1 MWQIV
6 FFVIAAAAP
15 LTGMLGII
23 PVAIRLGN
31 GAGVPGAFVVAGVI
45 LLIFSVG
52 YAAMSRQVVNAGA
65 FYAYLARGLG
75 QSFGVGGAFVAI
87 ASYTTMQVG
96 VYALFGFFAALI
108 VNPLVALHLP
118 WFAYSAVAI
127 ALVQFLGMRKLDL
140 NGLVLG
146 LFITAEMGI
155 LLALSL
161 SIVLHGG
168 GPEGFN
174 LRPFA
179 PREVFS
185 GHPGI
190 AIMFALASFVGFEA
204 TAIYGEESRNP
215 KRTVPLATYAAVS
228 IIMVFFAFTTWAI
241 ISSYGVDHVVAAA
254 FADPGNFWFA
264 KSDAYLGVIGTG
276 IMRALLLSSI
286 FACLLAFHNTITR
299 YLYALGREGLLW
311 GFLAGIHPRFQSP
324 YKASYAQTGCAVV
337 GVLGSVLIG
346 ADPLT
351 VIFSWTS
358 AVATIGIVGLQF
370 LVSAAVIVFFRRSG
384 LDKRVWNTMV
394 APVLGM
400 SGLGYALYLLVVN
413 LPALSGSDDGFVRSF
428 PWIMLAVMM
437 VGVGVSVRRRGA
449 RMRGLAQ
456 LVDEV

>member
-31 GAGVPGAFVVAGVI
+31 GAGVPGAFVAAGAI

-52 YAAMSRQVVNAGA
+52 YAAMSRHVVNAGA
-65 FYAYLARGLG
+65 FYAYLAQGLG
-75 QSFGVGGAFVAI
+75 SSFGVGGAFVAVV
-87 ASYTTMQVG
+87 SYTAMQVG
-96 VYALFGFFAALI
+96 VYALFGFFATVIL
-108 VNPLVALHLP
+108 NPLLMLQVP
-118 WFAYSAVAI
+118 WYAYSAVAI

-140 NGLVLG
+140 SGFVLG
-146 LFITAEMGI
+146 LFITLEMGI
-155 LLALSL
+155 LLALSV

-168 GPEGFN
+168 GPQGFN
-174 LRPFA
+174 LRPFSLH
-179 PREVFS
+179 EVLS

-215 KRTVPLATYAAVS
+215 TRTVPLATYAAVS
-228 IIMVFFAFTTWAI
+228 IIMVFFAFVTWAI

-264 KSDAYLGVIGTG
+264 KSDAYLGRVGTG

-299 YLYALGREGLLW
+299 YLYALGREGLMW
-311 GFLAGIHPRFQSP
+311 GFLAHVHPRFQSP
-324 YKASYAQTGCAVV
+324 YKASYVQTGCAV
-337 GVLGSVLIG
+337 LGLLGAVMSG

-351 VIFSWTS
+351 VVFSWTS
-358 AVATIGIVGLQF
+358 AFATIGIVGLQF
-370 LVSAAVIVFFRRSG
+370 LVSAAVIVFFRRNG
-384 LDKRVWNTMV
+384 LDRRVWNTVV

-400 SGLGYALYLLVVN
+400 VGLGYALYLLIVN
-413 LPALSGSDDGFVRSF
+413 LPALSGSEDGFVRSF
-428 PWIMLAVMM
+428 PWIMLAVML
-437 VGVGVSVRRRGA
+437 VGVSVGVVRRGS
-449 RMRGLAQ
+449 GVLIEV
-456 LVDEV
+456 VDEV

>member
-324 YKASYAQTGCAVV
+324 YKASYAQTGCAVA
-337 GVLGSVLIG
+337 GVLGSVLTR

-358 AVATIGIVGLQF
+358 AFATIGIVGLQF

-437 VGVGVSVRRRGA
+437 VGGGGSVRRRGA

>member
-324 YKASYAQTGCAVV
+324 YKASYAQTGCAVA
-337 GVLGSVLIG
+337 GVLGSVLTR

-358 AVATIGIVGLQF
+358 AFATIGIVGLQF

-384 LDKRVWNTMV
+384 LDKRVWTTMV

-437 VGVGVSVRRRGA
+437 VGGGGSVRRRGA